1 MACATVESPIADWVQ
16 LPERTACVSVTTR
29 NVAVL
34 LFDNCS
40 LAFTVIIAEI
50 FHAANELALK
60 ANRNRTYELSFL
72 SAAGGNVKCTSSIC
86 VLTDGL
92 DARHCLGFDAVFVA
106 DGIGARVAAGDG
118 RLIAWL
124 RRVQANLI
132 SVRAIGEGRHLFDA
146 SCAGSDYPYAEFSD
160 GNVRERASGDDH
172 RVTNVRLEL
181 IKGALVLIKRDLG
194 EDIARGVAERV
205 MPDAIAGLTSIL
217 EADANEGPV
226 DKVQIAARWMKEN
239 CQHAISIVDAARVAD
254 MSPRNFQRRFKFVV
268 GVTPSAYLL
277 HARFAIVCSLLTHSE
292 LPVDK
297 IARHTGMSNGD
308 RLAKMFRRRMK
319 VSPTEYR
326 AKARRDAGI

>member
-16 LPERTACVSVTTR
+16 LPERAARVSVTTR

-60 ANRNRTYELSFL
+60 ANRHRTYDLSFL

-106 DGIGARVAAGDG
+106 DGIGARVAAGDD

-132 SVRAIGEGRHLFDA
+132 SVRAIGEGRRLFDA
-146 SCAGSDYPYAEFSD
+146 SCAGSDYLYPERCD
-160 GNVRERASGDDH
+160 GNVRERASDDH

-217 EADANEGPV
+217 EADADEASV
-226 DKVQIAARWMKEN
+226 DKIQIAARWMKEN
-239 CQHAISIVDAARVAD
+239 CQHAISIVDAARVAG
-254 MSPRNFQRRFKFVV
+254 MSPRNFQRRFKIVV